1 MKDEAF
7 LSQSF
12 RQKCNQEVSEHCQG
26 RKTKFVIFEIELI
39 NFN

>member
-12 RQKCNQEVSEHCQG
+12 RKKCASEVNEHCQG
-26 RKTKFVIFEIELI
+26 KKTKFVLMF
-39 NFN
+39 